1 MDRFILVINPGS
13 TSTKFAIYN
22 NEVQV
27 LEEKLTHDI
36 DELAKYKTIIDQLD
50 FRKDLILSKLEEMK
64 FDLYK
69 LSAICGR
76 GGLLKPIPSGTY
88 TVNEAMLD
96 DLKNLKYGQHASNLG
111 ALIANIIAK
120 QLNIPSFIVDPVT
133 VDEYEDIARISGMP
147 MIERVSIFHALNQ
160 KAIARLVAKDQNKKY
175 EDMKLLIVH
184 MGGGISIGAHYQGR
198 VIDVNSALDGDGPM
212 TPERSGSVPIGPL
225 TKLCFSNKYTY
236 EELRNLNYGRG
247 GLSAYLKTNDA
258 RVIAKRIKDG
268 DTYAKSI
275 FDAMI
280 YQIAK
285 EIGAYATVLK
295 GKVDFIVLTGGLAH
309 QNYLVNELTSRVN
322 FIAPILVYPGEDEL
336 LALAQG
342 ALRVITGEEEAKNYG
357 AVK

>member
-1 MDRFILVINPGS
+1 MDKYILVINPGS
-13 TSTKFAIYN
+13 TSTKFAVYN

-27 LEEKLTHDI
+27 FEEKLTHDI
-36 DELAKYKTIIDQLD
+36 DELAKYKTIIDQID
-50 FRKDLILSKLEEMK
+50 FRKDLILNKLQEMN
-64 FDLYK
+64 FDLNK
-69 LSAICGR
+69 LCCICGR
-76 GGLLKPIPSGTY
+76 GGLLKPIPGGTY
-88 TVNEAMLD
+88 LVNEEMLN
-96 DLKNLKYGQHASNLG
+96 DLKTLKYGQHASTLG
-111 ALIANIIAK
+111 ALIANLIAK
-120 QLNIPSFIVDPVT
+120 PLNIPSYIVDPVT
-133 VDEYEDIARISGMP
+133 VDEYEPIARISGMP

-160 KAIARLVAKDQNKKY
+160 KAIAKAVAKDQNRKY
-175 EDMKLLIVH
+175 EDMNLLVVH

-225 TKLCFSNKYTY
+225 TKLCFSGKYTY

-258 RVIAKRIKDG
+258 KIISKRIQDG
-268 DTYAKSI
+268 DTYAKEI

-295 GKVDFIVLTGGLAH
+295 GKVDFIVFTGGLAH
-309 QNYLVNELTSRVN
+309 QKYLIEELTSKVN
-322 FIAPILVYPGEDEL
+322 FIAKILVYPGEDEL

-342 ALRVITGEEEAKNYG
+342 ALRVINGEEKAKIY
-357 AVK
+357 